1 MLTVPEPSSPNG
13 QTMHTPTYSPAPAPA
28 LADRPPAGEDAA
40 PEPAPLLGLSPVE
53 RAAFDLIAGVAD
65 RTLARLRIG
74 ERRRVWGHLAR
85 LCGDLAA
92 N

>member
-1 MLTVPEPSSPNG
+1 MPEPFPPNG
-13 QTMHTPTYSPAPAPA
+13 HTMPRLAIDLTRPQATTHSATCSP
-28 LADRPPAGEDAA
+28 DRPADVTE
-40 PEPAPLLGLSPVE
+40 PEPLLGLSPVE

-92 N
+92 D